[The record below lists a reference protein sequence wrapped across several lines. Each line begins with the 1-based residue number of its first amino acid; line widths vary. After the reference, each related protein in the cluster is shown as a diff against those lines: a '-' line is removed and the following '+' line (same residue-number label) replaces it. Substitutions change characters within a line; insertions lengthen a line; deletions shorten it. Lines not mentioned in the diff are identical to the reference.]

1 EYERHKAV
9 QDAEQWAQE
18 AQQTRME
25 LLEMTRHSQAV
36 AEELRRTHSYAKK
49 TQAKNKQKVKEARE
63 LRAAQTLSPGSPQPD
78 TKIST
83 TNDKLKQLVRL
94 QSHIERRA
102 SESKSSY
109 EQRIAE
115 LERRLLHATYGHST
129 LALTNAPAFPACGS
143 AVSYSAYADPALPH
157 DLFRHTAR
165 DSARGHRR
173 SKERK
178 TREADR
184 VKGSGTA
191 TEEAKENRGAAQ
203 LSQDLDSCVTQTK
216 TRREGLAGSTSM
228 VTRFLPSSWLTGR
241 SDGRPFMLYRR
252 CFGFVILL
260 ELLWFSDHAAEI
272 MSQ

>member
-1 EYERHKAV
+1 RAAEFEQMARDYSMLQSKHRETLAHLTNTVEKLEEKERSIEALKAELKDLNRAHEYERHKAV

-49 TQAKNKQKVKEARE
+49 TQAKNKQKVKEAH
-63 LRAAQTLSPGSPQPD
+63 

-94 QSHIERRA
+94 QGHIERRA
-102 SESKSSY
+102 SQSKSSY

-203 LSQDLDSCVTQTK
+203 PSQDLDVAD
-216 TRREGLAGSTSM
+216 LAQ
-228 VTRFLPSSWLTGR
+228 PQ
-241 SDGRPFMLYRR
+241 
-252 CFGFVILL
+252 
-260 ELLWFSDHAAEI
+260 LWPTEHAA
-272 MSQ
+272 